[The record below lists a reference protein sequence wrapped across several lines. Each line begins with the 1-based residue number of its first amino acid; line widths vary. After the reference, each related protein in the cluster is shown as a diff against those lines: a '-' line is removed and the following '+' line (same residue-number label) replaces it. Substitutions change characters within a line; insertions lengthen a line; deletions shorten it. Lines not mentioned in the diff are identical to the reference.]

1 MILRD
6 GKNSVVKITSVVIMS
21 VSDSSNLNQAALG
34 PTTGSMEQQQVGS
47 SRESARRLTCS
58 DIPATLPQYSACDS
72 YESLIGFLSSH
83 ALRPTK
89 PIEIVPKLVEEPRA
103 AHLTPL
109 VPGRA
114 SEDVKRDSSIDF
126 GYRLFRKSLN
136 PDRRRFLSRE
146 PFVPTDPL
154 IAALFIEDD
163 SIDSPPDN

>member
-1 MILRD
+1 MIVRV

-21 VSDSSNLNQAALG
+21 VLDSSTLNRRVLCPPAELI
-34 PTTGSMEQQQVGS
+34 GSEQVCS
-47 SRESARRLTCS
+47 SREASGRLTCS
-58 DIPATLPQYSACDS
+58 DIPTTLPQYSSSDS
-72 YESLIGFLSSH
+72 FESLIGFLSSH

-89 PIEIVPKLVEEPRA
+89 PIEIIPKFVEEPRA

-114 SEDVKRDSSIDF
+114 TEDVKRDSSMDF
-126 GYRLFRKSLN
+126 GYRLFKKSLN

-154 IAALFIEDD
+154 IASLFIEDE
-163 SIDSPPDN
+163 SLDSPPEN